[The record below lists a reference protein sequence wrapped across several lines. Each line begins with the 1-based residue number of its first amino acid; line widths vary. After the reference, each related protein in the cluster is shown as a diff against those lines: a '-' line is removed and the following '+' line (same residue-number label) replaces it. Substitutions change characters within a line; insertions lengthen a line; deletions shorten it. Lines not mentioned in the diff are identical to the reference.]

1 MSHALKPADF
11 KKLQIS
17 LINMAQH
24 RECINTNQMMRG
36 NRPQR
41 ASNSSDV
48 DGNCWR
54 LPAYNENGDYIEEYD
69 SVDYEE
75 NAKMSKNAAPER
87 KLLNVDFS

>member
-24 RECINTNQMMRG
+24 RECTKQMRG
-36 NRPQR
+36 PQR
-41 ASNSSDV
+41 ASTSSDV

-54 LPAYNENGDYIEEYD
+54 LPAYNENGDYIGEYD
-69 SVDYEE
+69 YEDYDE

-87 KLLNVDFS
+87 KLLNVGFS